1 MKELSGQERRRLRGT
16 AHGLRPLVHIGKNG
30 VTEGVIG
37 AIDRALADHELIK
50 VRFQDYKAEK
60 DELSDKIAS
69 ETTSRVVDII
79 GNTLILY
86 REN

>member
-1 MKELSGQERRRLRGT
+1 MKELSGRERRRLRGM
-16 AHGLRPLVHIGKNG
+16 AHGLRPLVQIGKNG

-37 AIDRALADHELIK
+37 AIDRALADNELIK

-69 ETTSRVVDII
+69 ETRSKVVDII
-79 GNTLILY
+79 GHTLILY